1 MPSRTAGSGRIAADS
16 GKSAQIKRV
25 LVVDDADDVRQLA
38 RSSLAAVGMEVQESA
53 NGEDA
58 ITMTRHFRPDCVV
71 LDVNLPGI
79 SGFDVCRI
87 LRDDPQNKHMT
98 IVILTGSAEPS
109 EKVMAFS
116 LKADDYMVKPF
127 SPRDLVSR
135 VNAAMRRRVEMLA
148 HTNE

>member
-1 MPSRTAGSGRIAADS
+1 
-16 GKSAQIKRV
+16 
-25 LVVDDADDVRQLA
+25 
-38 RSSLAAVGMEVQESA
+38 
-53 NGEDA
+53 
-58 ITMTRHFRPDCVV
+58 
-71 LDVNLPGI
+71 VNLPGI
-79 SGFDVCRI
+79 SGFDVCRL
-87 LRDDPQNKHMT
+87 LRDDPQNKAMT
-98 IVILTGSAEPS
+98 IVILTGSAEPA